1 MKMQYGKV
9 GGAGAFGAGG
19 FGAQQSRMMFGKDDE
34 EDEFDDMYGDEDY
47 YDEEGY
53 SDESGMIEA
62 AQYRAQLAK
71 QQ

>member
-1 MKMQYGKV
+1 
-9 GGAGAFGAGG
+9 
-19 FGAQQSRMMFGKDDE
+19 MMFGKDDDE

-71 QQ
+71 QQQAI